1 MMDGSVRA
9 LDEQSGSEW
18 PHEFKVSAAA
28 MPPLLRSVLVDN
40 IKPDTVSVQSLLEVL
55 GRASPHHLN
64 MAFEAPVL
72 HVPAALSAK
81 ACATLR
87 AAVDSER
94 TIARDSVD
102 GGPEHQLNLSREA
115 LELLIGRDQC
125 SRIWQLPKRFRMSTA
140 VVPVAV
146 PAATDTGDAASEAWA
161 EEAEAKGTAA
171 VEAELEAIAELKE
184 CFVRRYS
191 AGTRPWIPFH
201 TDAYEVTV
209 NVALG
214 SDDAF
219 GGGALLGVYGGE
231 VRAICREEGDAT
243 VHSSKLLHGVTA
255 MARGVRYSLIVFFD
269 RKGQASGRWAAK
281 RDVAPSPNNGDST
294 LPPSGYSL

>member
-1 MMDGSVRA
+1 MDGSVHA

-72 HVPAALSAK
+72 HVPAALSAQ

-146 PAATDTGDAASEAWA
+146 PAATDTGDAASKARA

-171 VEAELEAIAELKE
+171 VEAM
-184 CFVRRYS
+184 
-191 AGTRPWIPFH
+191 
-201 TDAYEVTV
+201 VTSCV
-209 NVALG
+209 PR
-214 SDDAF
+214 
-219 GGGALLGVYGGE
+219 GGRLLVMDNGVYGQRIKTMAE
-231 VRAICREEGDAT
+231 RSEIPVAIAASNWFSPLNLVAAREQLERCPDITQVAAVHHETTTGRLNAIDQLAALCREFKRPLLLDA
-243 VHSSKLLHGVTA
+243 VSSFGAETIDFNRWPIAAWRSTGSATA
-255 MARGVRYSLIVFFD
+255 TWS
-269 RKGQASGRWAAK
+269 
-281 RDVAPSPNNGDST
+281 
-294 LPPSGYSL
+294 

>member
-1 MMDGSVRA
+1 
-9 LDEQSGSEW
+9 
-18 PHEFKVSAAA
+18 
-28 MPPLLRSVLVDN
+28 MPSLLRSVLVDN

-87 AAVDSER
+87 SAVDSER

-146 PAATDTGDAASEAWA
+146 PAAADTADAASEARA
-161 EEAEAKGTAA
+161 VEAETKGTVA

-184 CFVRRYS
+184 CFIRRYC

-269 RKGQASGRWAAK
+269 RKGTASGRWTTK
-281 RDVAPSPNNGDST
+281 RDVAGSPV
-294 LPPSGYSL
+294 

>member
-1 MMDGSVRA
+1 M
-9 LDEQSGSEW
+9 
-18 PHEFKVSAAA
+18 
-28 MPPLLRSVLVDN
+28 
-40 IKPDTVSVQSLLEVL
+40 
-55 GRASPHHLN
+55 
-64 MAFEAPVL
+64 
-72 HVPAALSAK
+72 
-81 ACATLR
+81 
-87 AAVDSER
+87 
-94 TIARDSVD
+94 
-102 GGPEHQLNLSREA
+102 
-115 LELLIGRDQC
+115 
-125 SRIWQLPKRFRMSTA
+125 
-140 VVPVAV
+140 
-146 PAATDTGDAASEAWA
+146 
-161 EEAEAKGTAA
+161 EAETKGTVA

-184 CFVRRYS
+184 CFIRRYC

-269 RKGQASGRWAAK
+269 RKGTASGRWTTK
-281 RDVAPSPNNGDST
+281 RDVAGSPV
-294 LPPSGYSL
+294 

>member
-1 MMDGSVRA
+1 MHVRDGAEYA
-9 LDEQSGSEW
+9 LDELSGSEW
-18 PHEFKVSAAA
+18 PPEFKAAAAA
-28 MPPLLRSVLVDN
+28 MPSLLRSVLVDN

-55 GRASPHHLN
+55 GRVSPHHLN

-94 TIARDSVD
+94 TVARDSVD

-146 PAATDTGDAASEAWA
+146 PAAADTADAASEARA
-161 EEAEAKGTAA
+161 VEAETKGTVA

-184 CFVRRYS
+184 CFIRRYC

-269 RKGQASGRWAAK
+269 RKGTASGRWTTK
-281 RDVAPSPNNGDST
+281 RDVAGSPV
-294 LPPSGYSL
+294 